1 MTDIHAGFWFFVAVT
16 VVDLAGVI
24 VIAAGLMR
32 DEWRTYPSWH
42 KVGLIIAALGLFFQ
56 AGRNLEFLLTGVSPS
71 DADLPLWA
79 LKDLG
84 ISTVAV
90 GYALI
95 GIVAWRQ
102 RKAEEKAIN
111 QKPVRQQK
119 GKASCSPRSKTAL
132 KKPPTTSVTRRR
144 N

>member
-32 DEWRTYPSWH
+32 EEWRTYPSWH
-42 KVGLIIAALGLFFQ
+42 KIGLIIAALGLFFQ
-56 AGRNLEFLLTGVSPS
+56 AGRNFEFLLTGVSPS

-84 ISTVAV
+84 ISAVAV
-90 GYALI
+90 GYAWL
-95 GIVAWRQ
+95 GIAAWRQ

-119 GKASCSPRSKTAL
+119 GKAPCSPRSKTAL
-132 KKPPTTSVTRRR
+132 KKPSTTSATRRR